1 MKTAFVFTMM
11 SFDGDAFFLLITCD
25 EVGTRVV
32 TRAKYCISF
41 LRPFQGMVPWK
52 PMPMLRVAAT
62 MRVSSGVAMVDEWQ
76 GDIQDETVK

>member
-1 MKTAFVFTMM
+1 MKNVTEIGFYDEP
-11 SFDGDAFFLLITCD
+11 DGDGIFLEINTCD

-62 MRVSSGVAMVDEWQ
+62 MRVSSGVVIADGCV
-76 GDIQDETVK
+76 